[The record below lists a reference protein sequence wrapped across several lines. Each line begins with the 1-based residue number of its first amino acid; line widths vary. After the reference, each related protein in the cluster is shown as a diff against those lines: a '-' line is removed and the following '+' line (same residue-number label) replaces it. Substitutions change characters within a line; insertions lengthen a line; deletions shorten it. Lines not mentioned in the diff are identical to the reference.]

1 MFVFSSQI
9 RIDVAEPSFQELALD
24 GCFLEALSKKVLG
37 RLSSSVASIT
47 NDRHHHPLVFAVVR
61 KHFLEGLR

>member
-24 GCFLEALSKKVLG
+24 GCFLEALPEKVLG
-37 RLSSSVASIT
+37 RLTSSVTSIS
-47 NDRHHHPLVFAVVR
+47 NDRHHHPLVLTVVR